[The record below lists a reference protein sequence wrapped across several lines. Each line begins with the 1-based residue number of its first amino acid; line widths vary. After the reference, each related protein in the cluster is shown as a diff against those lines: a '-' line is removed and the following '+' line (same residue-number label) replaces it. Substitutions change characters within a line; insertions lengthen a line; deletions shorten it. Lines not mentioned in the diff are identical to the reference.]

1 MHKKRSLL
9 IIVIVIAIVTISSL
23 IVWNNSI
30 NPISPQYYKNILR
43 DTHTTEEAEVL
54 KTAES
59 LNYSSIISR
68 ERFIGSAERDAYL
81 HPGTYLDYT
90 SPNFIDSEVINYY
103 STRYDDLQG
112 KKDPKHITLT
122 YQANV
127 TKRSDFR
134 IFNSPPPKGSTWRN
148 VTLVLSSSDGSFYT
162 RNIGFME
169 FFYKNQTEYQVTDR
183 NFDFNFS
190 NCYVIEM
197 NVIYNEVYAPTAG
210 FFVTTEQIVVL
221 ERDLSPVL
229 VGISTGMAVS

>member
-1 MHKKRSLL
+1 MQKKRLLL
-9 IIVIVIAIVTISSL
+9 IILVLVIATATSL

-30 NPISPQYYKNILR
+30 NSSVPQYYKNILR
-43 DTHTTEEAEVL
+43 DTHTAEEAEAL

-68 ERFIGSAERDAYL
+68 ERFIGPAERDAYL

-90 SPNFIDSEVINYY
+90 SPNFIDSKVINYY

-112 KKDPKHITLT
+112 KKEPKHITLT
-122 YQANV
+122 YKANV

-134 IFNSPPPKGSTWRN
+134 IFNNPPPEGSTWRN
-148 VTLVLSSSDGSFYT
+148 VTLVLSLPDGSFYT
-162 RNIGFME
+162 RNIGFTE
-169 FFYKNQTEYQVTDR
+169 FFFKNQTEYQVTDR

-190 NCYVIEM
+190 NCCVIEM
-197 NVIYNEVYAPTAG
+197 NLVYNEVYAPTAG

-221 ERDLSPVL
+221 DRDLSPVL

>member
-1 MHKKRSLL
+1 LHKKRLLL
-9 IIVIVIAIVTISSL
+9 IIVIAIATVSSL

-30 NPISPQYYKNILR
+30 SPISPRYYKNILR
-43 DTHTTEEAEVL
+43 DTHTVEESEVL

-81 HPGTYLDYT
+81 HPATYLDYT
-90 SPNFIDSEVINYY
+90 SPNFIDSKVINYY
-103 STRYDDLQG
+103 STRYDDLRG
-112 KKDPKHITLT
+112 KTDPKQITLI

-134 IFNSPPPKGSTWRN
+134 IFNSPLSEGSTWRN
-148 VTLVLSSSDGSFYT
+148 VTLVFSSQDGSFNI
-162 RNIGFME
+162 RSIGFME

-190 NCYVIEM
+190 NCYVIDM
-197 NVIYNEVYAPTAG
+197 NLVYNEVYAPTTG

-221 ERDLSPVL
+221 DRDLAPVL

>member
-1 MHKKRSLL
+1 LRKKRSLL
-9 IIVIVIAIVTISSL
+9 IIVITIAAVSSL
-23 IVWNNSI
+23 IFWNNS
-30 NPISPQYYKNILR
+30 NSPITPQYNKTILR
-43 DTHTTEEAEVL
+43 DTQTTEEAEVL
-54 KTAES
+54 KSAES
-59 LNYSSIISR
+59 LNYSNIISR
-68 ERFIGSAERDAYL
+68 ERFIGSVERDAYL

-112 KKDPKHITLT
+112 KTDPEHITLT

-134 IFNSPPPKGSTWRN
+134 IFNSSPPEGSTCRN
-148 VTLVLSSSDGSFYT
+148 VTLVLSSSDGSFCT

-169 FFYKNQTEYQVTDR
+169 FFYKNQTKYQVTDR
-183 NFDFNFS
+183 NFDFNFY

-197 NVIYNEVYAPTAG
+197 NLIYNEVYAPTAG
-210 FFVTTEQIVVL
+210 FFVTTEQILVL
-221 ERDLSPVL
+221 DRDWSPVL

>member
-1 MHKKRSLL
+1 
-9 IIVIVIAIVTISSL
+9 VIAIATVSSL
-23 IVWNNSI
+23 IVWNYST
-30 NPISPQYYKNILR
+30 NPISPQYYKNISR

-59 LNYSSIISR
+59 LNYSSITSR

-112 KKDPKHITLT
+112 KTDPKHITLT

-134 IFNSPPPKGSTWRN
+134 IFNSPPPEGSTWRN
-148 VTLVLSSSDGSFYT
+148 VTLVLSSPDGSFYT

-169 FFYKNQTEYQVTDR
+169 FFYKNQIEYQVTDR

-197 NVIYNEVYAPTAG
+197 NLTYNEVYAPTAG

-221 ERDLSPVL
+221 DRDLSPVL
-229 VGISTGMAVS
+229 IGISTGMAVS